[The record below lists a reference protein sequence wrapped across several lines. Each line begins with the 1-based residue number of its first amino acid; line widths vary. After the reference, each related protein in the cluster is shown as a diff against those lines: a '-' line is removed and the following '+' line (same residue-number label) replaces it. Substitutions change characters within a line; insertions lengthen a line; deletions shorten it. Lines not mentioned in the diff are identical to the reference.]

1 MSSPGFPRGREDDQ
15 LTQKHQKGLNLPN
28 ESIHGIAILRQ
39 GKSLFP
45 GDFISC
51 CGPDLAL
58 SSRIPHPSL
67 RDQLHSFCQQDMH
80 SNIFFFYQGL
90 LVAKPAWVS
99 VKWFQYLSFL
109 SSDLS
114 SFMLSFVAVCLWES
128 LFPHQLHWRP
138 NLLLKTHGLLNQS
151 IPFSPD
157 ILSLRLQ
164 PTWRS
169 LLSPTPQLPWNF
181 VS

>member
-15 LTQKHQKGLNLPN
+15 LNQKHQKGLNLPN

-67 RDQLHSFCQQDMH
+67 RDQLHSFCRQDMH
-80 SNIFFFYQGL
+80 SNIFFYQGL

-99 VKWFQYLSFL
+99 VKWFQYPSFL

-128 LFPHQLHWRP
+128 LFPHQLIS
-138 NLLLKTHGLLNQS
+138 LKTQS
-151 IPFSPD
+151 LVKDAWSP
-157 ILSLRLQ
+157 
-164 PTWRS
+164 
-169 LLSPTPQLPWNF
+169 
-181 VS
+181 